1 MNKSNQLSNMPN
13 SAERREP
20 VTATIMIILLFTAF
34 GLLVWALSSCST
46 TQPVYKYGN
55 GWSKMP
61 AKSAMTGIAYNK

>member
-1 MNKSNQLSNMPN
+1 M
-13 SAERREP
+13 R
-20 VTATIMIILLFTAF
+20 ILLIVILI
-34 GLLVWALSSCST
+34 GALTSCST